1 MLSKCYTTSTGK
13 EKAGH
18 VNGLALAV
26 DTLFSLK
33 FPVTKVSKI
42 RKEGYY
48 IGGWGLSLEE
58 NADRDKHLLKTLFNG
73 EIGKNPDGGLTKVIR
88 NSACR
93 PRCKVRALDPEGR
106 LSGKYSV

>member
-58 NADRDKHLLKTLFNG
+58 NADQDKHLNQRGTDRLPASYRCL
-73 EIGKNPDGGLTKVIR
+73 
-88 NSACR
+88 
-93 PRCKVRALDPEGR
+93 PRCTGSSRAKV
-106 LSGKYSV
+106 KIYQKWMKK